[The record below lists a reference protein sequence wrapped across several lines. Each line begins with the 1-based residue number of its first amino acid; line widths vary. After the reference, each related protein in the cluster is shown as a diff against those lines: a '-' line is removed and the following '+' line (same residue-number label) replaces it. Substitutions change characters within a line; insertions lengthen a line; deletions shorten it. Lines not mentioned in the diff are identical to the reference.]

1 MTEARTGRSPL
12 QRWLDEGYETT
23 CALPRRKTPQHEL
36 RGSLLEMACAD
47 IEHDPQEESTVAEIN
62 RLATSDPEAAA
73 EAARPASESDSIIYI
88 ESAILY

>member
-1 MTEARTGRSPL
+1 
-12 QRWLDEGYETT
+12 
-23 CALPRRKTPQHEL
+23 
-36 RGSLLEMACAD
+36 MACAD